1 MKTSKK
7 AEIDAKIKENV
18 VTSGTI
24 FIIKFAD
31 ILNANNSSPE
41 VISHYMQRVLHSIFF
56 IGYVSKPRVYPEEF
70 IPEKILESFKEK
82 FPGPFKDYLSHV
94 PHQTPYSILLE
105 FMSENKNCN
114 EPKILMQELWEINKS
129 LWKTDTNIGYQ
140 PVANDF
146 TATVIA
152 YSCYGD
158 INGNNNVNSAYG
170 SSISCKGRVPRRIMI
185 HISVLQVWDLAIS
198 YAVCQEGDSPALV
211 FPNQVCCKAY
221 NFHCNSNCFLEVPP
235 CAKCM
240 KSFRGVKFNPPC
252 ENPDDDP
259 TWPYGNCAE
268 NESLNKLLKGCQD
281 LRSRILTEK
290 NIQGKQMDIIEIETM
305 FKKEKEE
312 KLKKNL
318 KNLLGSQNITLR
330 KDNRKLQSFQPM

>member
-7 AEIDAKIKENV
+7 AEIDAKIKENL

-24 FIIKFAD
+24 FIDKFAD
-31 ILNANNSSPE
+31 ILKANNGSPE
-41 VISHYMQRVLHSIFF
+41 VNSHYMQR
-56 IGYVSKPRVYPEEF
+56 
-70 IPEKILESFKEK
+70 
-82 FPGPFKDYLSHV
+82 
-94 PHQTPYSILLE
+94 
-105 FMSENKNCN
+105 MSENKNFN
-114 EPKILMQELWEINKS
+114 GPNILMQELWEINKS

-152 YSCYGD
+152 YSCYSD
-158 INGNNNVNSAYG
+158 IKDNNNVKSAYG
-170 SSISCKGRVPRRIMI
+170 SSISCRGKVPRMIMI

-198 YAVCQEGDSPALV
+198 YAVCQEGNSPALV
-211 FPNQVCCKAY
+211 FPNKVCCHAFSF
-221 NFHCNSNCFLEVPP
+221 NCNRNCFLEVPP
-235 CAKCM
+235 CAKCN
-240 KSFRGVKFNPPC
+240 KSFRDVKFNPSC

-290 NIQGKQMDIIEIETM
+290 NTEGNQMDITEIETM

-312 KLKKNL
+312 KLKKTL
-318 KNLLGSQNITLR
+318 KNLLGSQNIPLR
-330 KDNRKLQSFQPM
+330 ETNGKLQSFQPM